1 MRTLAEING
10 DIQNLLKERSDVI
23 SRYIEQ
29 TNISGY
35 VGQYIKYTEDTSIK
49 QTLLPLNSKKT
60 YIIKVSDAVNPSN
73 EFISFAGTGVM
84 IELTHF
90 DEELYTSSLDMHI
103 FMNSDELKNVEK
115 ISEDEFLKYVNKV
128 NEICNKIKA
137 KEAGLKTGE
146 HIVYSEKELKKL
158 MKKYECETEK
168 ALDEYLW
175 YNFGVSLVNKITE
188 Q

>member
-10 DIQNLLKERSDVI
+10 DIQNLLKERSEVLSHYADQI
-23 SRYIEQ
+23 
-29 TNISGY
+29 NISEY
-35 VGQYIKYTEDTSIK
+35 VDQYIKYTEEISTK
-49 QTLLPLNSKKT
+49 TLLPVNSKKT
-60 YIIKVSDAVNPSN
+60 YIIKVSDAKNPGN

-84 IELTHF
+84 IELTYLN
-90 DEELYTSSLDMHI
+90 EELYATSLDMHI

-115 ISEDEFLKYVNKV
+115 ISEDEFLEYVNKV

-137 KEAGLKTGE
+137 KEEGLKNGE

-158 MKKYECETEK
+158 MKKYECETED

-175 YNFGVSLVNKITE
+175 YNFGVSLVNKIAE
-188 Q
+188 